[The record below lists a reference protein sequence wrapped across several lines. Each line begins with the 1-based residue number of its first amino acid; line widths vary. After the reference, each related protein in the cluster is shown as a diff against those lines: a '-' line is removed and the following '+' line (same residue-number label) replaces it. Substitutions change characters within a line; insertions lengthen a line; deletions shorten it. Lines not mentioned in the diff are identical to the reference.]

1 VKKPAKKGVNVWASQ
16 VSRIILFGTSR
27 LDGRPSTFKSW
38 KNGNGLSRAA
48 AFAAS
53 TRIDGPWWIV
63 ECHDANEGRAFISG
77 QYEDDQPGYLAY
89 CARHILASGGRKP

>member
-1 VKKPAKKGVNVWASQ
+1 M
-16 VSRIILFGTSR
+16 SRIILFGTSR

-38 KNGNGLSRAA
+38 KNGNGLSRAE

-63 ECHDANEGRAFISG
+63 ECEDAADGRRIISG
-77 QYEDDQPGYLAY
+77 QYEDDQPRYRAD
-89 CARHILASGGRKP
+89 CARQILASGGRK